1 MLLHDVRMLGFL
13 DSIGFRELLI
23 ILAIALLIWGRRLPE
38 VARSLGKSVTEFK
51 KGMHD
56 ATSEITKA
64 DDESGKTEEKKKE
77 EEKK

>member
-13 DSIGFRELLI
+13 DSIGFRELLV

-51 KGMHD
+51 KGMQD
-56 ATSEITKA
+56 ATSEITKST
-64 DDESGKTEEKKKE
+64 DESKTEEKKKE